1 MELLGRS
8 VRAAVGGARPPV
20 VDELARQSQST
31 IKITTLSQPGTN
43 LYTVT
48 NLLIIRDRVINRI
61 RVRVYTYIH
70 ILQILF

>member
-1 MELLGRS
+1 MSGWVSQSVSVSIVESAGWWLDGDMELLGRS

-48 NLLIIRDRVINRI
+48 
-61 RVRVYTYIH
+61 Y
-70 ILQILF
+70 

>member
-1 MELLGRS
+1 MSGWVSQSVSVSIVESAGWMEMELLGRS
-8 VRAAVGGARPPV
+8 VRAAVGGGARPPV

-48 NLLIIRDRVINRI
+48 
-61 RVRVYTYIH
+61 Y
-70 ILQILF
+70 

>member
-1 MELLGRS
+1 MSGWVSQSVSVSIVESAGWMEMELLGRS

-48 NLLIIRDRVINRI
+48 
-61 RVRVYTYIH
+61 Y
-70 ILQILF
+70 